1 MDFYKKYELLELLR
15 GDRVRV
21 FSGREIVTGR
31 AVQVHLFT
39 SGKTPETTALLE
51 RACQAPPGYRGVLL
65 DIGEHEGTPYVVTVL
80 PAGFET
86 LEAWLDRVVPAV
98 RREAPLQSKI
108 WKIPA
113 IPAPA
118 KPPVSAPPAPGARPP
133 AAARPLAPSD
143 DAFAQLFGSLE
154 PGQAAAPAPA
164 QPAEGPTRML
174 QAAPPPPPKPAAM
187 APPPPPPR
195 AAAPQPDPFALL
207 FESPPAAP
215 VPQAPPAGGDFRHL
229 IITPDRPT
237 PGAPPAPPAPVA
249 PPPPSAGA
257 GEFTRMFQAPAAAAQ
272 PGAPVPP
279 APPRPQQAGE
289 FTRMFQAPSGAAPAP
304 APAPAP
310 PPAESG
316 EFTRFFKSPLE
327 PKPLKETG
335 PGTGSS
341 GDPFAGRPLPP
352 SSSKPLDAP
361 GEFTRMFGKDDIP
374 GRKTPAAPPGPPMSP
389 PPSMGSVTQ
398 AFAAPAQPQPGP
410 LPGVPPP
417 DMQAS
422 GPSEYTRLFKAPAAV
437 PEPAPV
443 APQAAAA
450 PAPPKASKLP
460 LILVIAGLVAVIVIL
475 VLFLVLR
482 K

>member
-21 FSGREIVTGR
+21 FSGREIATGR

-51 RACQAPPGYRGVLL
+51 RALRTPPGYRGVLL

-98 RREAPLQSKI
+98 RREAPGQSKI
-108 WKIPA
+108 WKIPV
-113 IPAPA
+113 IPAPPH
-118 KPPVSAPPAPGARPP
+118 PPPPPAPT
-133 AAARPLAPSD
+133 AARPLAPSD
-143 DAFAQLFGSLE
+143 DAFAQLFGALE
-154 PGQAAAPAPA
+154 PARPAA
-164 QPAEGPTRML
+164 QPAEGPTRTL
-174 QAAPPPPPKPAAM
+174 QAP
-187 APPPPPPR
+187 PPPPPPR

-207 FESPPAAP
+207 FDSSPAAP
-215 VPQAPPAGGDFRHL
+215 APQAPAAGGDFRHL

-237 PGAPPAPPAPVA
+237 QGAPPPPPAPVA

-257 GEFTRMFQAPAAAAQ
+257 GEFTRMFQAPGAAQ
-272 PGAPVPP
+272 P
-279 APPRPQQAGE
+279 APPKPQQAGE
-289 FTRMFQAPSGAAPAP
+289 FTRMFQAPSGAPAAPAAPTP
-304 APAPAP
+304 ASAP
-310 PPAESG
+310 PPTAAAG

-327 PKPLKETG
+327 PKPLKESG
-335 PGTGSS
+335 FGSGSS
-341 GDPFAGRPLPP
+341 ADPFAGRPMPP
-352 SSSKPLDAP
+352 PSSKPLDAP

-374 GRKTPAAPPGPPMSP
+374 GRKTPLAPPGPPMP
-389 PPSMGSVTQ
+389 PPSSMGSVTQ
-398 AFAAPAQPQPGP
+398 AFAAAPPPQPGP
-410 LPGVPPP
+410 MPGVPPP

-422 GPSEYTRLFKAPAAV
+422 GPSEYTRLFKAPVAPPEAA
-437 PEPAPV
+437 PL

-460 LILVIAGLVAVIVIL
+460 LILVIVGLVAVIVIL